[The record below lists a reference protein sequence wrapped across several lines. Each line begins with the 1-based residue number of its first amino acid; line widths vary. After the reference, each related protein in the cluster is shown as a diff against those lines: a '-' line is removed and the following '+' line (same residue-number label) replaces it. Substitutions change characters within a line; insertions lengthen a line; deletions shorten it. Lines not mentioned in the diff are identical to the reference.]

1 MGLFRVNGNQAEE
14 RKGETNMNKK
24 WIYWAPGVMMALVL
38 FSSPQGWAQGQSGS
52 NAPVITHAFT
62 VEKIR
67 YGDILKV
74 YIEAEDPQGEM
85 FKIATVVD
93 QAGYGRY
100 PTSWVYLKP
109 TDRKHF
115 IGYLEWKTFS
125 SKTTILSEGTPITL
139 TVSVYDKI
147 GNESNALAFPI
158 VFESGVK
165 RASSYQVPSPF
176 DQNDVSR
183 LGFVSIDLFDPTT
196 IRGAQ

>member
-1 MGLFRVNGNQAEE
+1 M
-14 RKGETNMNKK
+14 KKK

-38 FSSPQGWAQGQSGS
+38 FSDLHGSAQGQSGS

-62 VEKIR
+62 VEKIK

-139 TVSVYDKI
+139 TVSVYDKF
-147 GNESNALAFPI
+147 GNESNAFAFPI

-176 DQNDVSR
+176 HQNDVSR